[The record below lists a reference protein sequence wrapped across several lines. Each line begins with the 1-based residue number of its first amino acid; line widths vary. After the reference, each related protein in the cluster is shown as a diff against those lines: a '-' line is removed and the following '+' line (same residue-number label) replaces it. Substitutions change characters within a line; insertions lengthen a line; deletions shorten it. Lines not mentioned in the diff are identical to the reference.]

1 MVEKR
6 VKKFGQ
12 GPPPPYIRA
21 MPERKRFFL
30 IDVFPNDEVADMLVD
45 MKVNKVANEVAR
57 RAPRLVG
64 HIYSVQYWCFC
75 FVSWRLSF
83 VCIWIMRGHLC
94 SFHLHTADRRNNA
107 WHCTSSLIIRTTVSW
122 KYLPAISFYFCN
134 VNSSEMSPSV
144 YLTKQHM
151 S

>member
-1 MVEKR
+1 M
-6 VKKFGQ
+6 FGLLSTLYLCIFKMCKMCARCVQDVCKVCTRCVQ
-12 GPPPPYIRA
+12 GV
-21 MPERKRFFL
+21 RKMCARC
-30 IDVFPNDEVADMLVD
+30 VQGVRKMCARCNDEVADMLVD

-64 HIYSVQYWCFC
+64 HMYSVQYWCFC

-122 KYLPAISFYFCN
+122 K
-134 VNSSEMSPSV
+134 SS
-144 YLTKQHM
+144 
-151 S
+151 